1 MANHIINSI
10 EEWEALEGQDLGESH
25 YFTIDQT
32 TINKF
37 ADATGDHQW
46 IHVDVER
53 AKKESPYKTTIAHGY
68 LTISLLPSLI
78 SQIFEARNTKM
89 LINYGIEDFRFAQ
102 AVPAGTEV
110 NLNASVK
117 EVKNLRG
124 TLRVKIN
131 VRLQIKGS
139 NRPAFTGVIVFLYHY

>member
-10 EEWEALEGQDLGESH
+10 EEWEALEGHDLGESA
-25 YFTIDQT
+25 YFTIDQQQ
-32 TINKF
+32 IDMF

-53 AKKESPYKTTIAHGY
+53 AKRESPYKATIAHGY
-68 LTISLLPSLI
+68 LTISLLPGLI

-89 LINYGIEDFRFAQ
+89 LINYGIEDLRFAQ
-102 AVPAGTEV
+102 AVKAGTEV
-110 NLNASVK
+110 NLKASVK

-131 VRLQIKGS
+131 VRLQIKDS
-139 NRPAFTGVIVFLYHY
+139 PRPAFTGVIVFLYHY